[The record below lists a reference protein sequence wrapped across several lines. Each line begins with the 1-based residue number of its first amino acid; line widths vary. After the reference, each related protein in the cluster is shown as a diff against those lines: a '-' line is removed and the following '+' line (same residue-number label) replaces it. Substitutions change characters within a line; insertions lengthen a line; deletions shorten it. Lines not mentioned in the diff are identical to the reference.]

1 MRTRNADSSSKSTTP
16 KKTPPARKSAG
27 ESPAAKRTPPS
38 KPKNAKKTE
47 ASPATDPDQSRKFL
61 FFPLSFV
68 SEILSMKIKYD
79 VLIWF
84 SEVIVVAC
92 MKLGINESSHAV
104 KFMMNLLG

>member
-27 ESPAAKRTPPS
+27 ESPTAKRTPPS
-38 KPKNAKKTE
+38 KPRNAKKTE
-47 ASPATDPDQSRKFL
+47 ASPATDPDQSRKL
-61 FFPLSFV
+61 FFPFSLV
-68 SEILSMKIKYD
+68 SEILSMKFNYN

-92 MKLGINESSHAV
+92 IKL
-104 KFMMNLLG
+104 